1 MKKKIFDQSTIKQN
15 LSIFFNIHRSRYN
28 LFFQLK
34 MKTSKGHT
42 LIKCMVLFSII
53 LVAIVLSAVVTGYVS
68 TKNLVEDIPSQ
79 VKMDLQ
85 KMPEW
90 KILKRLPNNLS
101 QLKHALQLGK
111 QYRTKNNTLQ
121 LYEISSLISWGGG
134 CTFYLFLGF
143 FSSAFFI
150 ILNFYHIDFKNETKT
165 VSEWLLRRFLN
176 ETGMS
181 CTIRNLVN
189 NLLKTCSQWWVVI
202 RNAKLIYLFTISRCS
217 MAEERYS

>member
-15 LSIFFNIHRSRYN
+15 LSILFNMHRSRYN

-90 KILKRLPNNLS
+90 KILKRLPNNLT
-101 QLKHALQLGK
+101 QLKRALQLGK

-121 LYEISSLISWGGG
+121 LYEISSLISWGGVY
-134 CTFYLFLGF
+134 FLFVLGVFF
-143 FSSAFFI
+143 FSI
-150 ILNFYHIDFKNETKT
+150 FYYIKF
-165 VSEWLLRRFLN
+165 LPYRF
-176 ETGMS
+176 
-181 CTIRNLVN
+181 
-189 NLLKTCSQWWVVI
+189 
-202 RNAKLIYLFTISRCS
+202 
-217 MAEERYS
+217 